1 MTIFQ
6 KMLLVPILA
15 LLLYSGFIVYSYFEH
30 QQSTLRIESIR
41 DHYVPLL
48 EEVNANIS
56 LFEQLTDMF
65 KDAVLAG
72 ESGWLENTWKI
83 KQEIEINL
91 AKLSHHPEIVDIVE
105 LNKSRENFSRYY
117 NHVELFAKKMLNN
130 DDALVQSG
138 NLIQA
143 VNQYHNTTQ
152 EQFSNLKL
160 SIKRRFSHNI
170 NHAIDSLN
178 KMLFWSMVISFSSM
192 SFLMVV
198 MLKVSLSTR
207 RSLHQVVVRMKELAL
222 GKSDFSRRLTRDNK
236 DELGQ
241 LIYWFNQLSDK
252 LEQDYVNLE
261 TISITDKL
269 TQLNNR
275 TRTDAYFPMALQ
287 EAKDNNT
294 SLAAV
299 LLDIDHF
306 KSVNDNFGH
315 LSGDKILQSLASIL
329 KQHAQ
334 QHDFVARWGG
344 EEFIIIIKQCTAQQ
358 AHEKMDQLRIIIAQH
373 TFPDVKQVTVSFGIA
388 LSKNTD
394 SPEELMERADQ
405 CLYKAKEQGRNC
417 VVIADS

>member
-30 QQSTLRIESIR
+30 QQSSQSIESIR

-48 EEVNANIS
+48 EGVNANIS

-72 ESGWLENTWKI
+72 ESGWLENTWKL

-91 AKLSHHPEIVDIVE
+91 AKLSHHPEIIDITE
-105 LNKSRENFSRYY
+105 LNQSKKNFSRYY
-117 NHVELFAKKMLNN
+117 NHVELFANKMLSN
-130 DDALVQSG
+130 DDALTQSG

-152 EQFSNLKL
+152 EQFTKLKF

-178 KMLFWSMVISFSSM
+178 KMLFWSIVISFSSM

-222 GKSDFSRRLTRDNK
+222 GKSDFSRRLTRENK
-236 DELGQ
+236 DELGN

-275 TRTDAYFPMALQ
+275 TRTDAYFPKALQ
-287 EAKDNNT
+287 AAKDSNT
-294 SLAAV
+294 HLAAV

-306 KSVNDNFGH
+306 KSVNDNYGH
-315 LSGDKILQSLASIL
+315 LTGDKILQSLASIL

-358 AHEKMDQLRIIIAQH
+358 AHEKMDKLRIIIAQH
-373 TFPDVKQVTVSFGIA
+373 IFPDVKQVTVSFGIA
-388 LSKNTD
+388 LSKSSDT
-394 SPEELMERADQ
+394 PEGLMERADK

-417 VVIADS
+417 VVITDT

>member
-6 KMLLVPILA
+6 KMLLVPVLA
-15 LLLYSGFIVYSYFEH
+15 LMLYSGFIIYSYFEH
-30 QQSTLRIESIR
+30 QQSSVRIESIR

-48 EEVNANIS
+48 EVVNANIS

-72 ESGWLENTWKI
+72 ESGWLKNTWKI

-91 AKLSHHPEIVDIVE
+91 AKLGHHPEIVDLGE
-105 LNKSRENFSRYY
+105 LNKSREVFSRYY
-117 NHVELFAKKMLNN
+117 NHVELFANKMLNN
-130 DDALVQSG
+130 EDALAQSG
-138 NLIQA
+138 NLIQS
-143 VNQYHNTTQ
+143 VNHYHNATQ
-152 EQFSNLKL
+152 EIFSNLKL

-178 KMLFWSMVISFSSM
+178 KMLFWSMVISFFSM
-192 SFLMVV
+192 SFLIVV

-207 RSLHQVVVRMKELAL
+207 RSLHQVVVRMKDLAL
-222 GKSDFSRRLTRDNK
+222 GKSDFSRRLIRDNK

-241 LIYWFNQLSDK
+241 LIYWFNKLSDK
-252 LEQDYVNLE
+252 MEQDYVNLE

-287 EAKDNNT
+287 EAKDKHT
-294 SLAAV
+294 VLAAV

-306 KSVNDNFGH
+306 KSVNDNYGH
-315 LSGDKILQSLASIL
+315 LTGDKILQSLAGIL

-344 EEFIIIIKQCTAQQ
+344 EEFIIVIKHCTAQQ
-358 AHEKMDQLRIIIAQH
+358 AQEKMNKLRVIIAQH
-373 TFPDVKQVTVSFGIA
+373 KFPDVGQVTVSFGIA
-388 LSKNTD
+388 LSRSSDT
-394 SPEELMERADQ
+394 PEEIMERADK

-417 VVIADS
+417 VVLVDT

>member
-15 LLLYSGFIVYSYFEH
+15 LLLYSGFIIYSYFEH
-30 QQSTLRIESIR
+30 QQSSQRIESIR

-117 NHVELFAKKMLNN
+117 NHVELYANKMLNN
-130 DDALVQSG
+130 DDALTQSG

-143 VNQYHNTTQ
+143 VNQYHNATQ

-178 KMLFWSMVISFSSM
+178 KMLFWSIVISFSSM